1 MKVVERPKAEIVARV
16 LERIAEGRYGADID
30 ENGEWIT
37 FPDYGPTFLER
48 EEYFSE
54 QLGQLEKMRDESE
67 AQDGDSALAE
77 DWSDF
82 WTLKLLEQDPFN
94 GKDIER
100 FLPIL
105 KGKPYEEVIT
115 YLYDVL
121 TGNLEEAERLL
132 AAGRETIPK
141 SEASGVSGD
150 LDEEF
155 SDDMHERLS
164 SFHARRLSKQFPKV
178 IDRAVGLALL
188 TADHE
193 VPAKVRRYIEEASKS
208 YFNGQW
214 IACLMV
220 CRSSIEFAIRD
231 RLKTSGY
238 ASELDAF
245 EKSSKGE
252 SLCYLIELANNLM
265 DKRYRDTL
273 EDAQIVRRAAVRA
286 VHAEPPRDD
295 ECRDLFLTT
304 RMVMQMLYRQL

>member
-30 ENGEWIT
+30 ENGEWII

-54 QLGQLEKMRDESE
+54 QLGELEKMHDVSE
-67 AQDGDSALAE
+67 AQDSDSTLAE

-82 WTLKLLEQDPFN
+82 WTLKLLEQDPFSGRSN
-94 GKDIER
+94 ER
-100 FLPIL
+100 FSPIL
-105 KGKPYEEVIT
+105 RGKSYEEVIT

-132 AAGRETIPK
+132 AVGRETIPK

-150 LDEEF
+150 LDEDF
-155 SDDMHERLS
+155 SDDMPERLS
-164 SFHARRLSKQFPKV
+164 SFHARRLSKQFPKI

-208 YFNGQW
+208 YLSGQW

-238 ASELDAF
+238 GSELDAF
-245 EKSSKGE
+245 EKSPKGD
-252 SLCYLIELANNLM
+252 SLLHLIELAKEHM
-265 DKRYRDTL
+265 AWQYRVPL
-273 EDAQIVRRAAVRA
+273 EDAQKVRQAAVRA

-295 ECRDLFLTT
+295 ECRDLFLRT